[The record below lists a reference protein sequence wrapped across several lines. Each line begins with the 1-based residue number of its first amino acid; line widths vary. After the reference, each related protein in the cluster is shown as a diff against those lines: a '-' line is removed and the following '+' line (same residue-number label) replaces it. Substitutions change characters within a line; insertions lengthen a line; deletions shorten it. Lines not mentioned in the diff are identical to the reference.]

1 MPASSTTKRI
11 LGLLVTAACVAAAA
25 GGVWYVRNGAGVHE
39 EDDDIALDD
48 EPDDLDPKH
57 AGGPLARPKKKPGQR
72 RAKGNTGA
80 HAASGPRGPAGPIG
94 PSGMSYE
101 AAIAGNNVHLTPGQ
115 SGHTKTPDL
124 TDVQLA
130 GPMRNATF
138 LDACGVPSSTHV
150 TVKVAIRNGHAV
162 GVSVYSIPPSPE
174 SDSCVERRVR
184 GLYWPSS
191 AKMDSFVTTY

>member
-1 MPASSTTKRI
+1 MASAIAKRI
-11 LGLLVTAACVAAAA
+11 VGLLVVTACLGAAA
-25 GGVWYVRNGAGVHE
+25 GGVWYVKNGAGVDADA
-39 EDDDIALDD
+39 EDESAED
-48 EPDDLDPKH
+48 EVDTPDPKH
-57 AGGPLARPKKKPGQR
+57 DGGARGRPKKKPGAR

-80 HAASGPRGPAGPIG
+80 KPPSGPVG

-101 AAIAGNNVHLTPGQ
+101 AAIASNNLHLTPG
-115 SGHTKTPDL
+115 TKDAPDL
-124 TDVQLA
+124 TDQQLA

-138 LDACGVPSSTHV
+138 LDACGVPSSSKV

-162 GVSVYSIPPSPE
+162 GVSVYSNPPDPPS
-174 SDSCVERRVR
+174 DGCVERRVR